1 MEGQY
6 CVDLLNNTVLPSKI
20 YSPGPDPCTSCTCDN
35 GAPTLCKVILCAT
48 PKNCRLVHPHT
59 TCCNFECHENIDPNL
74 GVLGGPPSSPDRV
87 LSFNELTLRFVVI
100 AFTVFIS
107 MSLVAFLI
115 HRLKKRKLRGRQP
128 RPLGVEDNR
137 IGYIEGSIRG
147 SIRYLPEYVAY
158 EPPHAA
164 LWKPHGYFPAGE
176 APPPYEEAVAAARAE
191 AALQTHSIPTDTPSL
206 GIVSTVT
213 MPYHRTIPLN
223 LLSGNS
229 HATTTTTAVI
239 VRSNVH
245 YDTLPQASQTSNALD
260 NTRHPSLTRHPT
272 PTSTSLAP
280 ISNTSTSLLPNS
292 NTSTDPPTH
301 PPPSHSHHPSSCQ
314 GNTPLDLLKSPSYQ
328 TPPKTP
334 GKHKMPPGVGGAPGG
349 GMSPQNI
356 YANVPS
362 PNATSFMAACK
373 ERASYPG
380 ASNDKY
386 HDKNHSG
393 EREKSHDKSDR
404 LSCKNSAH
412 YPKYEKCTEMAKL
425 ANKHDYIYLTKTHES
440 DSRTFPSRAD
450 VDRKHHELK
459 IHDGH
464 HAHKKHK
471 KVQHGPNSGARNL
484 TMPKIKTGK
493 AGGGKTLHTNYLALE
508 KQYDT
513 ILSNSLKQTPGHHVT
528 HPVSHHARSGGVTAR
543 ASVATISSSY
553 GSSHHSTI
561 PNYFTTPLAPSSDA
575 KSLCGDAK
583 SLCGDAKS
591 LCGDAKSLC
600 GDAKSLPLYGDKL
613 SHCADKPLP
622 LCDVIKPPSIY
633 KSSTTPTLLSHLSN
647 SNPILSLSLDSN
659 DEDYIDECENCRSDV
674 IPSGDES
681 SRMQD
686 LETMTLQ
693 RSRPNCYEDFTEE
706 KFASTSLT
714 LPTHCRVQRPSPMN
728 NGPPPVINRFSSILS
743 QSSLSEEDD

>member
-1 MEGQY
+1 
-6 CVDLLNNTVLPSKI
+6 
-20 YSPGPDPCTSCTCDN
+20 
-35 GAPTLCKVILCAT
+35 
-48 PKNCRLVHPHT
+48 
-59 TCCNFECHENIDPNL
+59 
-74 GVLGGPPSSPDRV
+74 
-87 LSFNELTLRFVVI
+87 
-100 AFTVFIS
+100 

-600 GDAKSLPLYGDKL
+600 GDAKSLCGDAKSSVETL
-613 SHCADKPLP
+613 NPSAETLNPSAVTLNPSVGTPNPSHSTAISSHIVLISPSPCVTSSNPLP
-622 LCDVIKPPSIY
+622 F
-633 KSSTTPTLLSHLSN
+633 T
-647 SNPILSLSLDSN
+647 NPRPLRLDSN

-674 IPSGDES
+674 IPSGDESSRMQDLETMTLQRSRPNCYEDFTEEKFASTSLTLPTHCRVQRPGDDDLAAESSELLRGFHRGEVRQHLAHAAHTLPGAEVGGGDES